1 MIDYDEVFSDDL
13 GKKFFYTNYPG
24 NKMMEGKISLENAI
38 ARLNVGEYYT
48 FVTYREGDELPKQ
61 YTPLNGLT
69 SEDGTLF
76 ATVNPNVTR
85 MDYICR
91 NGGIQMIS
99 RLSDTDLGSPN
110 YLLGPGP
117 DTIALSDI
125 VSKQYESYQSAQTNL
140 NQPAKK

>member
-24 NKMMEGKISLENAI
+24 NKMMEGKISLKNAI
-38 ARLNVGEYYT
+38 ARSYVGEYYT
-48 FVTYREGDELPKQ
+48 LVTYREGDELPKQ

-99 RLSDTDLGSPN
+99 RLSDETKGNPR

-117 DTIALSDI
+117 GEITLGDI
-125 VSKQYESYQSAQTNL
+125 VSKQYEAYQNMQTKL
-140 NQPAKK
+140 NQSTKK